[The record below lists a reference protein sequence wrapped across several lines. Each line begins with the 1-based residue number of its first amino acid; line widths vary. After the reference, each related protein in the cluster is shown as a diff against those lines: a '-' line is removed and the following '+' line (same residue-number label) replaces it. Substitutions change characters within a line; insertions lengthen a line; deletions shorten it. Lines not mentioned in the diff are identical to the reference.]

1 MDFVRI
7 GIIGIGN
14 MGRAHGVRL
23 FKGEVP
29 HMRLGAV
36 CDIDADAREWCKTNL
51 PGVPVYPSAEE
62 MMAGGEIDAI
72 LVAVPHYDHAKY
84 TIMGFEKGFHVYC
97 EKPAGVYT
105 LQVQDMI
112 EASKK
117 RPDLVFS
124 SGFQQRTWPCFQK
137 LREMIQG
144 GELGHI
150 KKVVWIVTNWYRS
163 QCYHDSCDWR
173 STWKG
178 EGGGTLVN
186 QNPHNLDMWQWL
198 FGMPDQVMS
207 TVDYGKYYDIE
218 VDDDFTIMFRYNN
231 GTVGIYTTS
240 TGECPGTNRLE
251 ISADMGKVVLED
263 GKITFWK
270 NAVSEREFNKTN
282 TSPFGR
288 APSEKIEIEL
298 PKQEMQEHN
307 TLLENFAMAIM
318 TGSPLLAPG
327 VDGINEVLLADSVY
341 YSDWQGQ
348 VWISPKD
355 FDHEGFYAA
364 LKAKADAS
372 TATKTVRKAEVD
384 MGASYQ
390 K

>member
-14 MGRAHGVRL
+14 MGRAHASRL
-23 FKGEVP
+23 IKNEVP

-36 CDIDADAREWCKTNL
+36 CDIDAAAREWCKNNL

-62 MMAGGEIDAI
+62 MIEKAEIDAI
-72 LVAVPHYDHAKY
+72 LVAVPHYDHPKY
-84 TIMGFEKGFHVYC
+84 AIMAFEHGLHVYC

-105 LQVQDMI
+105 KQVIEMI

-117 RPDLVFS
+117 NPDLVFS
-124 SGFQQRTWPCFQK
+124 AGFQQRTWPYFQK
-137 LREMIQG
+137 VREMIQG

-163 QCYHDSCDWR
+163 QCYHDSCEWR

-207 TVDYGKYYDIE
+207 TIDYGKYYDIE
-218 VDDDFTIMFRYNN
+218 TDDDITIMFRYNS
-231 GTVGIYTTS
+231 GTVGIYTTA

-251 ISADMGKVVLED
+251 ISADLGKLVLEE

-270 NAVSEREFNKTN
+270 NASSEREFNKTN
-282 TSPFGR
+282 TTPFGR
-288 APSEKIEIEL
+288 VACEKIEIEV
-298 PKQEMQEHN
+298 PKAPMQEHN
-307 TLLENFAMAIM
+307 TLLENFALAVL

-327 VDGINEVLLADSVY
+327 EDSINEVLLADCIY

-348 VWISPKD
+348 TWIDPKT
-355 FDHEGFYAA
+355 FDHEGFYTA

-372 TATKTVRKAEVD
+372 TYTKKVRKTEAD